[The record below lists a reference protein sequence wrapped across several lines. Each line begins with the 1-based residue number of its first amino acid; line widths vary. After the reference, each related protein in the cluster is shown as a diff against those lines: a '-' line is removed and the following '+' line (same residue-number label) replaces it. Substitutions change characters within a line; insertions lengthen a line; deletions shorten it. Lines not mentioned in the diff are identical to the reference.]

1 LGASGEIMAIKKKI
15 LVVLGTRP
23 EAIKMAP
30 IIKKLIF
37 NKKYNV
43 RVCLTSQHK
52 QMLQQ
57 VISLFGIK
65 PYYDLNLMIQGQVLI
80 DLSAKIMYGV
90 TNIINKW
97 KPILVLVHGDT
108 TTSAFASVACF

>member
-1 LGASGEIMAIKKKI
+1 
-15 LVVLGTRP
+15 
-23 EAIKMAP
+23 MAP